1 LPSSQA
7 PPAGATALDPTA
19 VRPDIAD
26 ARILRITPAE
36 LLATLRAL
44 KADGFTMLLDVGGV
58 DYPGREPAR
67 FDVVYHLLKLPAREA
82 TSAEVGQ
89 PERVRVLC
97 GVPESEPVV
106 PTVAGLWPSAD
117 WAERE
122 IFDLFG
128 IRFEGHPDMRRIQM
142 PDEWVGHPLRKD
154 YPLRGPAR
162 ERTPR
167 PSFALKSNVAAG
179 TPASGRT
186 ALALQKQIAQARGR
200 ADSHA
205 APDAVAAAQSG
216 SSSPGGAMT
225 AGEAK
230 PHELADRPINLK
242 TKDNMARDDV

>member
-1 LPSSQA
+1 MPSPQA

-26 ARILRITPAE
+26 ARVVRTTPGE
-36 LLATLRAL
+36 LRAVL
-44 KADGFTMLLDVGGV
+44 DGLRNEGMTMLVDVGGV
-58 DYPGREPAR
+58 DYLERVPRY
-67 FDVVYHLLKLPAREA
+67 DVVYHLMKITTAPASPA
-82 TSAEVGQ
+82 QVGT

-97 GVPESEPVV
+97 GVPGDAPVV
-106 PTVAGLWPSAD
+106 PSVAGVWPSAD

-122 IFDLFG
+122 IFDLYG
-128 IRFEGHPDMRRIQM
+128 ITFTGHPDLRRIQM
-142 PDEWVGHPLRKD
+142 PDEWEGHPLRKD

-186 ALALQKQIAQARGR
+186 AAALQKQIAQARGR
-200 ADSHA
+200 SELHGAADPA
-205 APDAVAAAQSG
+205 AAAQSAKH
-216 SSSPGGAMT
+216 PGGSAT

-230 PHELADRPINLK
+230 PEQLADRPVNLK
-242 TKDNMARDDV
+242 SKDNTP